1 MTSSP
6 ELYQV
11 AGTYFV
17 VWADYIKRGCFARN
31 EETGEVRQISGSG
44 YINRDLT
51 VRKEIAIH
59 FDMPTFR
66 KNAVKEQ

>member
-31 EETGEVRQISGSG
+31 EDTGEIKQISGGG
-44 YINRDLT
+44 YISRDLT
-51 VRKEIAIH
+51 VRKEIALR
-59 FDMPTFR
+59 FGLPTFR
-66 KNAVKEQ
+66 KNAPKTA